1 MKTRIGKIARQPRAI
16 RNQLNARLNDGE
28 PGQRLLEWLNA
39 LPEVQT
45 VLAAEF
51 EGRPVNAQN
60 LSDWKQGGYREWVL
74 QQEALELAERLAE
87 EAVELQV
94 EGRPPLT
101 DTLALWLAAR
111 YAVATRA
118 VAAQDGPEQ
127 WRQMREFTADVV
139 ELRRGDHSAE
149 RLRLEREQFE
159 LARAKDHERTEEEF
173 REWAR
178 ENREQICR
186 GFIPAEERLRRVR
199 KTLFGHLPED
209 VAPPGDGSTP
219 AKTAGPD
226 GHPPPGTPASIQG
239 ESSLIKPDEPPCDC
253 AQEPTNASIAANPQ
267 GESNPIKP
275 DQTG

>member
-1 MKTRIGKIARQPRAI
+1 MKTRIGKIARLPRAI
-16 RNQLNARLNDGE
+16 RNQLNQRLADGE

-51 EGRPVNAQN
+51 EGRPINAQN

-87 EAVELQV
+87 DAVELQV

-118 VAAQDGPEQ
+118 LAAQDGPEQ

-149 RLRLEREQFE
+149 RLRLEREQLE
-159 LARAKDHERTEEEF
+159 LARAKDHERKEEEF
-173 REWAR
+173 WEWA
-178 ENREQICR
+178 EQHRDEICS
-186 GFIPAEERLRRVR
+186 GHKLTAEEKLRRYR
-199 KTLFGHLPED
+199 QIFGLGDSSRGDDGPSP
-209 VAPPGDGSTP
+209 APAIGP
-219 AKTAGPD
+219 ANP
-226 GHPPPGTPASIQG
+226 PPPGTPASIQG
-239 ESSLIKPDEPPCDC
+239 ESSLIKPGEPPCGC
-253 AQEPTNASIAANPQ
+253 GRKTTGASVATHPQ
-267 GESNPIKP
+267 AESDPINP